1 MSLTFYKPN
10 KPNRKKNVQFLPELS
25 TLSSK
30 QSHISSYQTSY
41 CSLNVTSNPLL
52 NKINSNNNITIFDK
66 DKYYSFLE
74 NESKKISP
82 KFKMSY
88 DQIRIKKRSLTRKK
102 TKLKSL
108 KEIFPSKEK
117 KVFIKKSNKIKRGSI
132 LEILLDNNMQIL
144 NQNVLKEKSNKKKN
158 INQILHKIEIEKKLE
173 NDENVLEEKNKILKL
188 PKTYYEIDKE
198 LNNDIKNIFIKNR
211 NLNLDYRKEYVQLN
225 TIYIE
230 RFLKKCIK
238 EEKFQSEKKNYR
250 KIFVILDSTVIFTE
264 SFIKGKFI
272 DVPFNNY
279 INKLNDKQRE
289 KIYGNFLKDCRNKFN
304 KNLLKFLYNKNGKII
319 LDLKDINDNEKYIF
333 ASFTPYFH
341 GIHLFNE
348 TNQIFEI
355 ENMKKNIFNE
365 NFSFDKSF
373 SENSIE
379 INYNRNYK
387 KKINKIKY
395 LNDSSFTDGINYFT
409 KEEFEYF
416 SEDENKKK
424 LNNYKF
430 LSSILSNNLKKYTN
444 YLFNKNKTEKQSFI
458 NSRPNENTKNG
469 LIKLIS
475 IYNKNIQKKS
485 FYKIK
490 VNPYYFKDKINN
502 CKKIR
507 IETEKFYG
515 LNPIQEFFKKN
526 FKNLSSSQFLADYLT
541 EKNFPYVASFNLPL
555 LMKHFPKLKRKEIFS
570 VYVDFKTLLKFYISL
585 NKDYNKIEKG
595 IDFDTFFNCNASMKF
610 QGKILAKNIFHGLNN
625 NKKYLNFEEFLKGL
639 VTMKFDSIENKL
651 DLFMRIIDSDNNGKM
666 SFEDVFDL
674 AKISLERFFK
684 NKNCNKEEEK
694 DQNYIIFELAD
705 YFAKLIFDIMDI
717 DLNNEIEISSIKKK
731 IMLHQLNEKKVK
743 EGINA
748 SEYLEMFVCC
758 DMF

>member
-1 MSLTFYKPN
+1 MSFTFYNPN
-10 KPNRKKNVQFLPELS
+10 NKRPKNVQFLPELS
-25 TLSSK
+25 TSSSK
-30 QSHISSYQTSY
+30 KSQISSYQTSY

-52 NKINSNNNITIFDK
+52 NKTNNSNITIIDK
-66 DKYYSFLE
+66 DRYYSFLE
-74 NESKKISP
+74 NESKKILS
-82 KFKMSY
+82 KYKISY
-88 DQIRIKKRSLTRKK
+88 DQIRIKKRTFSRKK
-102 TKLKSL
+102 TKLKTL
-108 KEIFPSKEK
+108 KEIFPSVEK
-117 KVFIKKSNKIKRGSI
+117 KTFVKKSNKIKRGSI
-132 LEILLDNNMQIL
+132 LEILLDNNKQIL
-144 NQNVLKEKSNKKKN
+144 NNSSKEKKKKN
-158 INQILHKIEIEKKLE
+158 LNKILHNIEIKKKLNE
-173 NDENVLEEKNKILKL
+173 ENVLEEKNKILKL
-188 PKTYYEIDKE
+188 PKEYYEIDKE
-198 LNNDIKNIFIKNR
+198 LNNNIKNIFIKNR
-211 NLNLDYRKEYVQLN
+211 NLKLDYKKEYIQLN

-279 INKLNDKQRE
+279 INKLNEKQRE

-348 TNQIFEI
+348 TNKIFEI
-355 ENMKKNIFNE
+355 ENAKNYSNE
-365 NFSFDKSF
+365 NDLFLDENF

-379 INYNRNYK
+379 LNFNYNRNYK

-444 YLFNKNKTEKQSFI
+444 YLFNKNKTEKESFI

-485 FYKIK
+485 LYKIK

-502 CKKIR
+502 SNKIR

-515 LNPIQEFFKKN
+515 LNPFQEFLKKN
-526 FKNLSSSQFLADYLT
+526 LKNLSSSQFQSDYLT

-570 VYVDFKTLLKFYISL
+570 VYVDYKTLLKFYISL
-585 NKDYNKIEKG
+585 NKDYDKIEKG
-595 IDFDTFFNCNASMKF
+595 IDFDTFFNCNPSMKY
-610 QGKILAKNIFHGLNN
+610 QGKILAKKIFHGLNN
-625 NKKYLNFEEFLKGL
+625 NKKFLNFEEFLKGL
-639 VTMKFDSIENKL
+639 VTMKFDTIENKL
-651 DLFMRIIDSDNNGKM
+651 DLFMRIIDADHNGKM
-666 SFEDVFDL
+666 AFEEVFEL
-674 AKISLERFFK
+674 SKISLERFFK
-684 NKNCNKEEEK
+684 NKDSNKEEEK
-694 DQNYIIFELAD
+694 EQNYIIFELAD

-717 DLNNEIEISSIKKK
+717 DLNKEIEIDSIKKK
-731 IMLHQLNEKKVK
+731 IMLNQLNEKKFN
-743 EGINA
+743 EGILA
-748 SEYLEMFVCC
+748 SEYLEMFVCS

>member
-1 MSLTFYKPN
+1 MSFTFYNPN
-10 KPNRKKNVQFLPELS
+10 NSKRQKNVQFLPELS
-25 TLSSK
+25 TSSSK
-30 QSHISSYQTSY
+30 KSQISSYQTSY

-52 NKINSNNNITIFDK
+52 NKTNNSNITIIDK
-66 DKYYSFLE
+66 DRYYSFLE
-74 NESKKISP
+74 NESKKILS
-82 KFKMSY
+82 KYKISY
-88 DQIRIKKRSLTRKK
+88 DQIRIKKRTFSRKK
-102 TKLKSL
+102 TKLKTL
-108 KEIFPSKEK
+108 KEIFPSVEK
-117 KVFIKKSNKIKRGSI
+117 KTFVKKSNKIKRGSI
-132 LEILLDNNMQIL
+132 LEILLDNNKQIL
-144 NQNVLKEKSNKKKN
+144 NNSSKEKKKKN
-158 INQILHKIEIEKKLE
+158 LNKILHNIEIKKKLNE
-173 NDENVLEEKNKILKL
+173 ENVLEEKNKILKL
-188 PKTYYEIDKE
+188 PKEYYEIDKE
-198 LNNDIKNIFIKNR
+198 LNNNIKNIFIKNR
-211 NLNLDYRKEYVQLN
+211 NLKLDYKKEYIQLN

-279 INKLNDKQRE
+279 INKLNEKQRE

-348 TNQIFEI
+348 TNKIFEI
-355 ENMKKNIFNE
+355 ENAKNYSNE
-365 NFSFDKSF
+365 NDLFLDENF

-379 INYNRNYK
+379 LNFNYNRNYK

-424 LNNYKF
+424 FNNYKF

-485 FYKIK
+485 LYKIK

-502 CKKIR
+502 SNKIR

-515 LNPIQEFFKKN
+515 LNPFQEFLKRN
-526 FKNLSSSQFLADYLT
+526 LKNLSSSQFQSDYLT

-570 VYVDFKTLLKFYISL
+570 VYVDYKTLLKFYISL
-585 NKDYNKIEKG
+585 NKDYDKIEKG
-595 IDFDTFFNCNASMKF
+595 IDFDTFFNCNPSMKY
-610 QGKILAKNIFHGLNN
+610 QGKILAKKIFHGLNN
-625 NKKYLNFEEFLKGL
+625 NKKFLNFEEFLKGL
-639 VTMKFDSIENKL
+639 VTMKFDTIENKL
-651 DLFMRIIDSDNNGKM
+651 DLFMRIIDADHNGKM
-666 SFEDVFDL
+666 AFEEVFEL
-674 AKISLERFFK
+674 SKISLERFFK
-684 NKNCNKEEEK
+684 NKDSNKEEEK
-694 DQNYIIFELAD
+694 EQNYIIFELAD

-717 DLNNEIEISSIKKK
+717 DLNKEIEIDSIKKK
-731 IMLHQLNEKKVK
+731 IMLNQLNEKKFN
-743 EGINA
+743 EGILA

>member
-1 MSLTFYKPN
+1 MSFTFYNPN
-10 KPNRKKNVQFLPELS
+10 NKRPKNVQFLPELS
-25 TLSSK
+25 TSSSK
-30 QSHISSYQTSY
+30 KSQISSYQTSY

-52 NKINSNNNITIFDK
+52 NKTNNSNITIIDK
-66 DKYYSFLE
+66 DRYYSFLE
-74 NESKKISP
+74 NESKKILS
-82 KFKMSY
+82 KYKISY
-88 DQIRIKKRSLTRKK
+88 DQIRIKKRTFSRKK
-102 TKLKSL
+102 TKLKTL
-108 KEIFPSKEK
+108 KEIFPSVEK
-117 KVFIKKSNKIKRGSI
+117 KTFVKKSNKIKRGSI
-132 LEILLDNNMQIL
+132 LEILLDNNKQIL
-144 NQNVLKEKSNKKKN
+144 NNSSKEKKKKN
-158 INQILHKIEIEKKLE
+158 LNKILHNIEIKKKLNE
-173 NDENVLEEKNKILKL
+173 ENVLEEKNKILKL
-188 PKTYYEIDKE
+188 PKEYYEIDKE
-198 LNNDIKNIFIKNR
+198 LNNNIKNIFIKNR
-211 NLNLDYRKEYVQLN
+211 SLKLDYKKEYIQLN

-279 INKLNDKQRE
+279 INKLNEKQRE

-348 TNQIFEI
+348 TNKIFEI
-355 ENMKKNIFNE
+355 ENAKNYSNE
-365 NFSFDKSF
+365 NDLFLDESF

-379 INYNRNYK
+379 LNFNYNRNYK

-444 YLFNKNKTEKQSFI
+444 YLFNKNKTEKESFI

-485 FYKIK
+485 LYKIK

-502 CKKIR
+502 SNKIR

-515 LNPIQEFFKKN
+515 LNPFQEFLKRN
-526 FKNLSSSQFLADYLT
+526 LKNLSSSQFQSDYLT

-570 VYVDFKTLLKFYISL
+570 VYVDYKTLLKFYISL
-585 NKDYNKIEKG
+585 NKDYDKIEKG
-595 IDFDTFFNCNASMKF
+595 IDFDTFFNCNPSMKY
-610 QGKILAKNIFHGLNN
+610 QGKILAKKIFHGLNN
-625 NKKYLNFEEFLKGL
+625 NKKFINFEEFLKGL
-639 VTMKFDSIENKL
+639 VTMKFDTIENKL
-651 DLFMRIIDSDNNGKM
+651 DLFMRIIDADHNGKM
-666 SFEDVFDL
+666 AFEEVFEL
-674 AKISLERFFK
+674 SKISLERFFK
-684 NKNCNKEEEK
+684 NKDSNKEEEK
-694 DQNYIIFELAD
+694 EQNYIIFELAD

-717 DLNNEIEISSIKKK
+717 DLNKEIEIDSIKRK
-731 IMLHQLNEKKVK
+731 IMLNQLNEKKFN
-743 EGINA
+743 EGILA

>member
-1 MSLTFYKPN
+1 MSFTFYNPN
-10 KPNRKKNVQFLPELS
+10 NSKRPKNVQFLPELS
-25 TLSSK
+25 TSSSK
-30 QSHISSYQTSY
+30 KSQISSYQTSY

-52 NKINSNNNITIFDK
+52 NKTNNSNITIIDK
-66 DKYYSFLE
+66 DRYYSFLE
-74 NESKKISP
+74 NESKKILS
-82 KFKMSY
+82 KYKISY
-88 DQIRIKKRSLTRKK
+88 DQIRIKKRTFSRKK
-102 TKLKSL
+102 TKLKTL
-108 KEIFPSKEK
+108 KEIFPSVEK
-117 KVFIKKSNKIKRGSI
+117 KTFVKKSNKIKRGSI
-132 LEILLDNNMQIL
+132 LEILLDNNKQIL
-144 NQNVLKEKSNKKKN
+144 NNSSKEKKKKN
-158 INQILHKIEIEKKLE
+158 LNKILHNIEIKKKLNE
-173 NDENVLEEKNKILKL
+173 ENVLEEKNKILKL
-188 PKTYYEIDKE
+188 PKEYYEIDKE
-198 LNNDIKNIFIKNR
+198 LNNNIKNIFIKNR
-211 NLNLDYRKEYVQLN
+211 SLKLDYKKEYIQLN

-279 INKLNDKQRE
+279 INKLNEKQRE

-348 TNQIFEI
+348 TNKIFEI
-355 ENMKKNIFNE
+355 ENAKNYSNE
-365 NFSFDKSF
+365 NDLFLDESF

-379 INYNRNYK
+379 LNFNYNRNYK

-485 FYKIK
+485 LYKIK

-502 CKKIR
+502 SNKIR

-515 LNPIQEFFKKN
+515 LNPFQEFLKKN
-526 FKNLSSSQFLADYLT
+526 LKNLSSSQFQSDYLT

-570 VYVDFKTLLKFYISL
+570 VYVDYKTLLKFYISL
-585 NKDYNKIEKG
+585 NKDYDKIEKG
-595 IDFDTFFNCNASMKF
+595 IDFDTFFNCNPSMKY
-610 QGKILAKNIFHGLNN
+610 QGKILAKKIFHGLNN
-625 NKKYLNFEEFLKGL
+625 NKKFLNFEEFLKGL
-639 VTMKFDSIENKL
+639 VTMKFDTIENKL
-651 DLFMRIIDSDNNGKM
+651 DLFMRIIDADHNGKM
-666 SFEDVFDL
+666 AFEEVFEL
-674 AKISLERFFK
+674 SKISLERFFK
-684 NKNCNKEEEK
+684 NKDSNKEEEK
-694 DQNYIIFELAD
+694 EQNYIIFELAD

-717 DLNNEIEISSIKKK
+717 DLNKEIEIDSIKKK
-731 IMLHQLNEKKVK
+731 IMLNQLNEKKFN
-743 EGINA
+743 EGILA
-748 SEYLEMFVCC
+748 SEYLEMFVCS

>member
-1 MSLTFYKPN
+1 MSITFYNPN
-10 KPNRKKNVQFLPELS
+10 NSKRKKNVQFLPELS
-25 TLSSK
+25 TSSSK
-30 QSHISSYQTSY
+30 KSQISSYQTSY
-41 CSLNVTSNPLL
+41 CSLNVTTNPLL
-52 NKINSNNNITIFDK
+52 NKINSNNNITILDK
-66 DKYYSFLE
+66 DRYYSFLE

-82 KFKMSY
+82 KYKISY
-88 DQIRIKKRSLTRKK
+88 DQIRIKKRTFSRKK
-102 TKLKSL
+102 TKLKTL
-108 KEIFPSKEK
+108 KEIFPSVEK
-117 KVFIKKSNKIKRGSI
+117 KTFVKKSNKIKRGSI
-132 LEILLDNNMQIL
+132 FEILLDNNKQIINNL
-144 NQNVLKEKSNKKKN
+144 SKEKKKKN
-158 INQILHKIEIEKKLE
+158 LNKIIHKIEIEKKLNE
-173 NDENVLEEKNKILKL
+173 ENVLEEKNKVLKL
-188 PKTYYEIDKE
+188 PKEYYEIDKE
-198 LNNDIKNIFIKNR
+198 LNNNIQNIFIKNR
-211 NLNLDYRKEYVQLN
+211 NLKLDYQKEYIQLN

-238 EEKFQSEKKNYR
+238 KEKFESEKKNYR

-279 INKLNDKQRE
+279 INKLNEKQRQ

-348 TNQIFEI
+348 TNKIFEI
-355 ENMKKNIFNE
+355 ENAKNYSNE
-365 NFSFDKSF
+365 NDLFLDESF

-379 INYNRNYK
+379 LNFNYNRNYK

-444 YLFNKNKTEKQSFI
+444 YLFNKNKTEKESFI

-485 FYKIK
+485 LYKIK

-502 CKKIR
+502 SNKIR

-515 LNPIQEFFKKN
+515 LNPFQEFLKRN
-526 FKNLSSSQFLADYLT
+526 LKNLSSSQFQSDYLT

-585 NKDYNKIEKG
+585 NKDYDKIEKG
-595 IDFDTFFNCNASMKF
+595 IDFDTFFNCNPSMKF
-610 QGKILAKNIFHGLNN
+610 QGKILAKKIFNGLNN
-625 NKKYLNFEEFLKGL
+625 NKKYINFEEFLKGL
-639 VTMKFDSIENKL
+639 VTMKFDTIENKL
-651 DLFMRIIDSDNNGKM
+651 DLFMRIIDADNNGKM
-666 SFEDVFDL
+666 AFEEVFEL
-674 AKISLERFFK
+674 SKISLERFFK
-684 NKNCNKEEEK
+684 NKDSNKEEEK
-694 DQNYIIFELAD
+694 EQNYIIFELAD

-717 DLNNEIEISSIKKK
+717 DLNKEIEIDSIKRK
-731 IMLHQLNEKKVK
+731 IMLNQLNEKKFK
-743 EGINA
+743 EGILA

>member
-1 MSLTFYKPN
+1 MSFTFYNPN
-10 KPNRKKNVQFLPELS
+10 NKRPKNVQFLPELS
-25 TLSSK
+25 TSSSK
-30 QSHISSYQTSY
+30 KSQISSYQTSY
-41 CSLNVTSNPLL
+41 CSLNVTTNPLL
-52 NKINSNNNITIFDK
+52 NKINSNNNITILDK
-66 DKYYSFLE
+66 DRYYSFLE

-82 KFKMSY
+82 KYKISY
-88 DQIRIKKRSLTRKK
+88 DQIRIKKRTFSRKK
-102 TKLKSL
+102 TKLKTL
-108 KEIFPSKEK
+108 KEIFPSVEK
-117 KVFIKKSNKIKRGSI
+117 KTFVKKSNKIKRGSI
-132 LEILLDNNMQIL
+132 FEILLDNNKQIINNL
-144 NQNVLKEKSNKKKN
+144 SKEKKKKN
-158 INQILHKIEIEKKLE
+158 LNKIIHKIEIEKKLNE
-173 NDENVLEEKNKILKL
+173 ENVLEEKNKVLKL
-188 PKTYYEIDKE
+188 PKEYYEIDKE
-198 LNNDIKNIFIKNR
+198 LNNNIQNIFIKNR
-211 NLNLDYRKEYVQLN
+211 NLKLDYQKEYIQLN

-238 EEKFQSEKKNYR
+238 KEKFESEKKNYR

-279 INKLNDKQRE
+279 INKLNEKQRE

-348 TNQIFEI
+348 TNKIFEI
-355 ENMKKNIFNE
+355 ENAKNYSNE
-365 NFSFDKSF
+365 NDLFLDESF

-379 INYNRNYK
+379 LNFNYNRNYK

-444 YLFNKNKTEKQSFI
+444 YLFNKNKTEKESFI

-475 IYNKNIQKKS
+475 TYNKNIQKKS

-502 CKKIR
+502 SNKIR

-515 LNPIQEFFKKN
+515 LNPFQEFLKRN
-526 FKNLSSSQFLADYLT
+526 LKNLSSSQFQSDYLT

-585 NKDYNKIEKG
+585 NKDYDKIEKG
-595 IDFDTFFNCNASMKF
+595 IDFDTFFNCNPSMKY
-610 QGKILAKNIFHGLNN
+610 QGKILAKKIFHGLNN
-625 NKKYLNFEEFLKGL
+625 NKKFINFEEFLKGL
-639 VTMKFDSIENKL
+639 VTMKFDTIENKL
-651 DLFMRIIDSDNNGKM
+651 DLFMRIIDADHNGKM
-666 SFEDVFDL
+666 AFEEVFEL
-674 AKISLERFFK
+674 SKISLERFFK
-684 NKNCNKEEEK
+684 NKDSNKEEEK
-694 DQNYIIFELAD
+694 EQNYIIFELAD

-717 DLNNEIEISSIKKK
+717 DLNKEIEIDSIKRK
-731 IMLHQLNEKKVK
+731 IMLNQLNEKKFK
-743 EGINA
+743 EGILA
-748 SEYLEMFVCC
+748 SEYLEMFVCS

>member
-1 MSLTFYKPN
+1 MSFTFYNPN
-10 KPNRKKNVQFLPELS
+10 NKRPKNVQFLPELS
-25 TLSSK
+25 TSSSK
-30 QSHISSYQTSY
+30 KSQISSYQTSY

-52 NKINSNNNITIFDK
+52 NKTNNSNITIIDK
-66 DKYYSFLE
+66 DRYYSFLE
-74 NESKKISP
+74 NESKKILS
-82 KFKMSY
+82 KYKISY
-88 DQIRIKKRSLTRKK
+88 DQIRIKKRTFSRKK
-102 TKLKSL
+102 TKLKTL
-108 KEIFPSKEK
+108 KEIFPSVEK
-117 KVFIKKSNKIKRGSI
+117 KTFVKKSNKIKRGSI
-132 LEILLDNNMQIL
+132 LEILLDNNKQIL
-144 NQNVLKEKSNKKKN
+144 NNSSKEKKKKN
-158 INQILHKIEIEKKLE
+158 LNKILHNIEIKKKLNE
-173 NDENVLEEKNKILKL
+173 ENVLEEKNKILKL
-188 PKTYYEIDKE
+188 PKEYYEIDKE
-198 LNNDIKNIFIKNR
+198 LNNNIKNIFIKNR
-211 NLNLDYRKEYVQLN
+211 NLKLDYKKEYIQLN

-279 INKLNDKQRE
+279 INKLNEKQRE

-348 TNQIFEI
+348 TNKIFEI
-355 ENMKKNIFNE
+355 ENAKNYSNE
-365 NFSFDKSF
+365 NDLFLDENF

-379 INYNRNYK
+379 LNFNYNRNYK

-444 YLFNKNKTEKQSFI
+444 YLFNKNKTEKESFI

-485 FYKIK
+485 LYKIK

-502 CKKIR
+502 SNKIR

-515 LNPIQEFFKKN
+515 LNPFQEFLKRN
-526 FKNLSSSQFLADYLT
+526 LKNLSSSQFQSDYLT

-570 VYVDFKTLLKFYISL
+570 VYVDYKTLLKFYISL
-585 NKDYNKIEKG
+585 NKDYDKIEKG
-595 IDFDTFFNCNASMKF
+595 IDFDTFFNCNPSMKY
-610 QGKILAKNIFHGLNN
+610 QGKILAKKIFHGLNN
-625 NKKYLNFEEFLKGL
+625 NKKFLNFEEFLKGL
-639 VTMKFDSIENKL
+639 VTMKFDTIENKL
-651 DLFMRIIDSDNNGKM
+651 DLFMRIIDADHNGKM
-666 SFEDVFDL
+666 AFEEVFEL
-674 AKISLERFFK
+674 SKISLERFFK
-684 NKNCNKEEEK
+684 NKDSNKEEEK
-694 DQNYIIFELAD
+694 EQNYIIFELAD

-717 DLNNEIEISSIKKK
+717 DLNKEIEIESIKRK
-731 IMLHQLNEKKVK
+731 IMLNQLNEKKFN
-743 EGINA
+743 EGILA
-748 SEYLEMFVCC
+748 SEYLEMFVCS

>member
-1 MSLTFYKPN
+1 MSFTFYNPN
-10 KPNRKKNVQFLPELS
+10 NKRPKNVQFLPELS
-25 TLSSK
+25 TSSSK
-30 QSHISSYQTSY
+30 KSQISSYQTSY

-52 NKINSNNNITIFDK
+52 NKTNNSNITIIDK
-66 DKYYSFLE
+66 DRYYSFLE
-74 NESKKISP
+74 NESKKILS
-82 KFKMSY
+82 KYKISY
-88 DQIRIKKRSLTRKK
+88 DQIRIKKRTFSRKK
-102 TKLKSL
+102 TKLKTL
-108 KEIFPSKEK
+108 KEIFPSVEK
-117 KVFIKKSNKIKRGSI
+117 KTFVKKSNKIKRGSI
-132 LEILLDNNMQIL
+132 LEILLDNNKQIL
-144 NQNVLKEKSNKKKN
+144 NNSSKEKKKKN
-158 INQILHKIEIEKKLE
+158 LNKILHNIEIKKKLNE
-173 NDENVLEEKNKILKL
+173 ENVLEEKNKILKL
-188 PKTYYEIDKE
+188 PKEYYEIDKE
-198 LNNDIKNIFIKNR
+198 LNNNIKNIFIKNR
-211 NLNLDYRKEYVQLN
+211 SLKLDYKKEYIQLN

-279 INKLNDKQRE
+279 INKLNEKQRE

-348 TNQIFEI
+348 TNKIFEI
-355 ENMKKNIFNE
+355 ENAKNYSNE
-365 NFSFDKSF
+365 NDLFLDENF

-379 INYNRNYK
+379 LNFNYNRNYK

-444 YLFNKNKTEKQSFI
+444 YLFNKNKTEKESFI

-485 FYKIK
+485 LYKIK

-502 CKKIR
+502 SNKIR

-515 LNPIQEFFKKN
+515 LNPFQEFLKRN
-526 FKNLSSSQFLADYLT
+526 LKNLSSSQFQSDYLT

-570 VYVDFKTLLKFYISL
+570 VYVDYKTLLKFYISL
-585 NKDYNKIEKG
+585 NKDYDKIEKG
-595 IDFDTFFNCNASMKF
+595 IDFDTFFNCNPSMKY
-610 QGKILAKNIFHGLNN
+610 QGKILAKKIFHGLNN
-625 NKKYLNFEEFLKGL
+625 NKKFLNFEEFLKGL
-639 VTMKFDSIENKL
+639 VTMKFDTIENKL
-651 DLFMRIIDSDNNGKM
+651 DLFMRIIDADHNGKM
-666 SFEDVFDL
+666 AFEEVFEL
-674 AKISLERFFK
+674 SKISLERFFK
-684 NKNCNKEEEK
+684 NKDSNKEEEK
-694 DQNYIIFELAD
+694 EQNYIIFELAD

-717 DLNNEIEISSIKKK
+717 DLNKEIEIDSIKRK
-731 IMLHQLNEKKVK
+731 IMLNQLNEKKFN
-743 EGINA
+743 EGILA

>member
-1 MSLTFYKPN
+1 MSFTFYNPN
-10 KPNRKKNVQFLPELS
+10 NKRPKNVQFLPELS
-25 TLSSK
+25 TSSSK
-30 QSHISSYQTSY
+30 KSQISSYQTSY

-52 NKINSNNNITIFDK
+52 NKTNNSNITIIDK
-66 DKYYSFLE
+66 DRYYSFLE
-74 NESKKISP
+74 NESKKILS
-82 KFKMSY
+82 KYKISY
-88 DQIRIKKRSLTRKK
+88 DQIRIKKRTFSRKK
-102 TKLKSL
+102 TKLKTL
-108 KEIFPSKEK
+108 KEIFPSVEK
-117 KVFIKKSNKIKRGSI
+117 KTFVKKSNKIKRGSI
-132 LEILLDNNMQIL
+132 LEILLDNNKQIL
-144 NQNVLKEKSNKKKN
+144 NNSSKEKKKKN
-158 INQILHKIEIEKKLE
+158 LNKILHNIEIKKKLNE
-173 NDENVLEEKNKILKL
+173 ENVLEEKNKILKL
-188 PKTYYEIDKE
+188 PKEYYEIDKE
-198 LNNDIKNIFIKNR
+198 LNNNIKNIFIKNR
-211 NLNLDYRKEYVQLN
+211 NLKLDYKKEYIQLN

-279 INKLNDKQRE
+279 INKLNEKQRE

-348 TNQIFEI
+348 TNKIFEI
-355 ENMKKNIFNE
+355 ENAKNYSKE
-365 NFSFDKSF
+365 NDLFLDESF

-379 INYNRNYK
+379 LNFNYNRNYK

-444 YLFNKNKTEKQSFI
+444 YLFNKNKTEKESFI

-485 FYKIK
+485 LYKIK

-502 CKKIR
+502 SNKIR

-515 LNPIQEFFKKN
+515 LNPFQEFLKRN
-526 FKNLSSSQFLADYLT
+526 LKNLSSSQFQSDYLT

-570 VYVDFKTLLKFYISL
+570 VYVDYKTLLKFYISL
-585 NKDYNKIEKG
+585 NKDYDKIEKG
-595 IDFDTFFNCNASMKF
+595 IDFDTFFNCNPSMKY
-610 QGKILAKNIFHGLNN
+610 QGKILAKKIFHGLNN
-625 NKKYLNFEEFLKGL
+625 NKKFLNFEEFLKGL
-639 VTMKFDSIENKL
+639 VTMKFDTIENKL
-651 DLFMRIIDSDNNGKM
+651 DLFMRIIDADHNGKM
-666 SFEDVFDL
+666 AFEEVFEL
-674 AKISLERFFK
+674 SKISLERFFK
-684 NKNCNKEEEK
+684 NKDSNKEEEK
-694 DQNYIIFELAD
+694 EQNYIIFELAD

-717 DLNNEIEISSIKKK
+717 DLNKEIEIDSIKKK
-731 IMLHQLNEKKVK
+731 IMLNQLNEKKFN
-743 EGINA
+743 EGILA

>member
-1 MSLTFYKPN
+1 MSFTFYNPN
-10 KPNRKKNVQFLPELS
+10 NKRPKNVQFLPELS
-25 TLSSK
+25 TSSSK
-30 QSHISSYQTSY
+30 KSQISSYQTSY

-52 NKINSNNNITIFDK
+52 NKTNNSNITIIDK
-66 DKYYSFLE
+66 DRYYSFLE
-74 NESKKISP
+74 NESKKILS
-82 KFKMSY
+82 KYKISY
-88 DQIRIKKRSLTRKK
+88 DQIRIKKRTFSRKK
-102 TKLKSL
+102 TKLKTL
-108 KEIFPSKEK
+108 KEIFPSVEK
-117 KVFIKKSNKIKRGSI
+117 KTFVKKSNKIKRGSI
-132 LEILLDNNMQIL
+132 LEILLDNNKQIL
-144 NQNVLKEKSNKKKN
+144 NNSSKEKKKKN
-158 INQILHKIEIEKKLE
+158 LNKILHNIEIKKKLNE
-173 NDENVLEEKNKILKL
+173 ENVLEEKNKILKL
-188 PKTYYEIDKE
+188 PKEYYEIDKE
-198 LNNDIKNIFIKNR
+198 LNNNIKNIFIKNR
-211 NLNLDYRKEYVQLN
+211 NLKLDYKKEYIQLN

-279 INKLNDKQRE
+279 INKLNEKQRE

-348 TNQIFEI
+348 TNKIFEI
-355 ENMKKNIFNE
+355 ENAKNYSKE
-365 NFSFDKSF
+365 NDLFLDESF

-379 INYNRNYK
+379 LNFNYNRNYK

-444 YLFNKNKTEKQSFI
+444 YLFNKNKTEKESFI

-485 FYKIK
+485 LYKIK

-502 CKKIR
+502 SNKIR

-515 LNPIQEFFKKN
+515 LNPFQEFLKRN
-526 FKNLSSSQFLADYLT
+526 LKNLSSSQFQSDYLT

-585 NKDYNKIEKG
+585 NKDYDKIEKG
-595 IDFDTFFNCNASMKF
+595 IDFDTFFNCNPSMKY
-610 QGKILAKNIFHGLNN
+610 QGKILAKKIFHGLNN
-625 NKKYLNFEEFLKGL
+625 NKKFLNFEEFLKGL
-639 VTMKFDSIENKL
+639 VTMKFDTIENKL
-651 DLFMRIIDSDNNGKM
+651 DLFMRIIDADHNGKM
-666 SFEDVFDL
+666 AFEEVFEL
-674 AKISLERFFK
+674 SKISLERFFK
-684 NKNCNKEEEK
+684 NKDSNKEEEK
-694 DQNYIIFELAD
+694 EQNYIIFELAD

-717 DLNNEIEISSIKKK
+717 DLNKEIEIDSIKKK
-731 IMLHQLNEKKVK
+731 IMLNQLNEKKFN
-743 EGINA
+743 EGILA

>member
-1 MSLTFYKPN
+1 MSFTFYNPN
-10 KPNRKKNVQFLPELS
+10 NKRPKNVQFLPELS
-25 TLSSK
+25 TSSSK
-30 QSHISSYQTSY
+30 KSQISSYQTSY

-52 NKINSNNNITIFDK
+52 NKTNNSNITIIDK
-66 DKYYSFLE
+66 DRYYSFLE
-74 NESKKISP
+74 NESKKILS
-82 KFKMSY
+82 KYKISY
-88 DQIRIKKRSLTRKK
+88 DQIRIKKRTFSRKK
-102 TKLKSL
+102 TKLKTL
-108 KEIFPSKEK
+108 KEIFPSVEK
-117 KVFIKKSNKIKRGSI
+117 KTFVKKSNKIKRGSI
-132 LEILLDNNMQIL
+132 LEILLDNNKQIL
-144 NQNVLKEKSNKKKN
+144 NNSSKEKKKKN
-158 INQILHKIEIEKKLE
+158 LNKILHNIEIKKKLNE
-173 NDENVLEEKNKILKL
+173 ENVLEEKNKILKL
-188 PKTYYEIDKE
+188 PKEYYEIDKE
-198 LNNDIKNIFIKNR
+198 LNNNIKNIFIKNR
-211 NLNLDYRKEYVQLN
+211 NLKLDYKKEYIQLN

-279 INKLNDKQRE
+279 INKLNEKQRE

-348 TNQIFEI
+348 TNKIFEI
-355 ENMKKNIFNE
+355 ENAKNYSNE
-365 NFSFDKSF
+365 NDLFLDENF

-379 INYNRNYK
+379 LNFNYNRNYK

-485 FYKIK
+485 LYKIK

-502 CKKIR
+502 SNKIR

-515 LNPIQEFFKKN
+515 LNPFQEFLKRN
-526 FKNLSSSQFLADYLT
+526 LKNLSSSQFQSDYLT

-570 VYVDFKTLLKFYISL
+570 VYVDYKTLLKFYISL
-585 NKDYNKIEKG
+585 NKDYDKIEKG
-595 IDFDTFFNCNASMKF
+595 IDFDTFFNCNPSMKY
-610 QGKILAKNIFHGLNN
+610 QGKILAKKIFHGLNN
-625 NKKYLNFEEFLKGL
+625 NKKFLNFEEFLKGL
-639 VTMKFDSIENKL
+639 VTMKFDTIENKL
-651 DLFMRIIDSDNNGKM
+651 DLFMRIIDADHNGKM
-666 SFEDVFDL
+666 AFEEVFEL
-674 AKISLERFFK
+674 SKISLERFFK
-684 NKNCNKEEEK
+684 NKDSNKEEEK
-694 DQNYIIFELAD
+694 EQNYIIFELAD

-717 DLNNEIEISSIKKK
+717 DLNKEIEIDSIKKK
-731 IMLHQLNEKKVK
+731 IMLNQLNEKKFN
-743 EGINA
+743 EGILA
-748 SEYLEMFVCC
+748 SEYLEMFVCS

>member
-1 MSLTFYKPN
+1 MSFTYYNPN
-10 KPNRKKNVQFLPELS
+10 NSKRPKNVQFLPELS
-25 TLSSK
+25 TSSSK
-30 QSHISSYQTSY
+30 KSQISSYQTSY

-52 NKINSNNNITIFDK
+52 NKTNNSNITIIDK
-66 DKYYSFLE
+66 DRYYSFLE
-74 NESKKISP
+74 NESKKILS
-82 KFKMSY
+82 KYKISY
-88 DQIRIKKRSLTRKK
+88 DQIRIKKRTFSRKK
-102 TKLKSL
+102 TKLKTL
-108 KEIFPSKEK
+108 KEIFPSVEK
-117 KVFIKKSNKIKRGSI
+117 KTFVKKSNKIKRGSI
-132 LEILLDNNMQIL
+132 LEILLDNNKQIL
-144 NQNVLKEKSNKKKN
+144 NNSSKEKKKKN
-158 INQILHKIEIEKKLE
+158 LNKILHNIEIKKKLNE
-173 NDENVLEEKNKILKL
+173 ENVLEEKNKILKL
-188 PKTYYEIDKE
+188 PKEYYEIDKE
-198 LNNDIKNIFIKNR
+198 LNNNIKNIFIKNR
-211 NLNLDYRKEYVQLN
+211 NLKLDYKKEYIQLN

-279 INKLNDKQRE
+279 INKLNEKQRE

-348 TNQIFEI
+348 TNKIFEI
-355 ENMKKNIFNE
+355 ENAKNYSNE
-365 NFSFDKSF
+365 NDLFLDESF

-379 INYNRNYK
+379 LNFNYNRNYK

-485 FYKIK
+485 LYKIK

-502 CKKIR
+502 SNKIR

-515 LNPIQEFFKKN
+515 LNPFQEFLKKN
-526 FKNLSSSQFLADYLT
+526 LKNLSSSQFQSDYLT

-570 VYVDFKTLLKFYISL
+570 VYVDYKTLLKFYISL
-585 NKDYNKIEKG
+585 NKDYDKIEKG
-595 IDFDTFFNCNASMKF
+595 IDFDTFFNCNPSMKY
-610 QGKILAKNIFHGLNN
+610 QGKILAKKIFHGLNN
-625 NKKYLNFEEFLKGL
+625 NKKFLNFEEFLKGL
-639 VTMKFDSIENKL
+639 VTMKFDTIENKL
-651 DLFMRIIDSDNNGKM
+651 DLFMRIIDADHNGKM
-666 SFEDVFDL
+666 AFEEVFEL
-674 AKISLERFFK
+674 SKISLERFFK
-684 NKNCNKEEEK
+684 NKDSNKEEEK
-694 DQNYIIFELAD
+694 EQNYIIFELAD

-717 DLNNEIEISSIKKK
+717 DLNKEIEIDSIKRK
-731 IMLHQLNEKKVK
+731 IMLNQLNEKKFN
-743 EGINA
+743 EGILA
-748 SEYLEMFVCC
+748 SEYLEMFVCS

>member
-1 MSLTFYKPN
+1 MSFTFYNPN
-10 KPNRKKNVQFLPELS
+10 NKRPKNVQFLPELS
-25 TLSSK
+25 TSSSK
-30 QSHISSYQTSY
+30 KSQISSYQTSY

-52 NKINSNNNITIFDK
+52 NKTNNSNITIIDK
-66 DKYYSFLE
+66 DRYYSFLE
-74 NESKKISP
+74 NESKKILS
-82 KFKMSY
+82 KYKISY
-88 DQIRIKKRSLTRKK
+88 DQIRIKKRTFSRKK
-102 TKLKSL
+102 TKLKTL
-108 KEIFPSKEK
+108 KEIFPSVEK
-117 KVFIKKSNKIKRGSI
+117 KTFVKKSNKIKRGSI
-132 LEILLDNNMQIL
+132 LEILLDNNKQIL
-144 NQNVLKEKSNKKKN
+144 NNSSKEKKKKN
-158 INQILHKIEIEKKLE
+158 LNKILHNIEIKKKLNE
-173 NDENVLEEKNKILKL
+173 ENVLEEKNKILKL
-188 PKTYYEIDKE
+188 PKEYYEIDKE
-198 LNNDIKNIFIKNR
+198 LNNNIKNIFIKNR
-211 NLNLDYRKEYVQLN
+211 NLKLDYKKEYIQLN

-279 INKLNDKQRE
+279 INKLNEKQRE

-348 TNQIFEI
+348 TNKIFEI
-355 ENMKKNIFNE
+355 ENAKNYSNE
-365 NFSFDKSF
+365 NDLFLDESFN
-373 SENSIE
+373 ENSIE
-379 INYNRNYK
+379 LNFNYNRNYK

-485 FYKIK
+485 LYKIK

-502 CKKIR
+502 SNKIR

-515 LNPIQEFFKKN
+515 LNPFQEFLKRN
-526 FKNLSSSQFLADYLT
+526 LKNLSSSQFQSDYLT

-570 VYVDFKTLLKFYISL
+570 VYVDYKTLLKFYISL
-585 NKDYNKIEKG
+585 NKDYDKIEKG
-595 IDFDTFFNCNASMKF
+595 IDFDTFFNCNPSMKY
-610 QGKILAKNIFHGLNN
+610 QGKILAKKIFHGLNN
-625 NKKYLNFEEFLKGL
+625 NKKFLNFEEFLKGL
-639 VTMKFDSIENKL
+639 VTMKFDTIENKL
-651 DLFMRIIDSDNNGKM
+651 DLFMRIIDADHNGKM
-666 SFEDVFDL
+666 AFEEVFEL
-674 AKISLERFFK
+674 SKISLERFFK
-684 NKNCNKEEEK
+684 NKDSNKEEEK
-694 DQNYIIFELAD
+694 EQNYIIFELAD

-717 DLNNEIEISSIKKK
+717 DLNKEIEIDSIKRK
-731 IMLHQLNEKKVK
+731 IMLNQLNEKKFN
-743 EGINA
+743 EGILA
-748 SEYLEMFVCC
+748 SEYLEMFVCS

>member
-1 MSLTFYKPN
+1 MSFTFYNPN
-10 KPNRKKNVQFLPELS
+10 NKRQKNVQFLPELS
-25 TLSSK
+25 TSSSK
-30 QSHISSYQTSY
+30 KSQISSYQTSY

-52 NKINSNNNITIFDK
+52 NKTNNSNITILDK
-66 DKYYSFLE
+66 DRYYSFLE

-82 KFKMSY
+82 KYKISY
-88 DQIRIKKRSLTRKK
+88 DQIRIKKRTFSRKK
-102 TKLKSL
+102 TKLKTL
-108 KEIFPSKEK
+108 KEIFPSVEK
-117 KVFIKKSNKIKRGSI
+117 KTFVKKSNKIKRGSI
-132 LEILLDNNMQIL
+132 LEILLDNNKQIL
-144 NQNVLKEKSNKKKN
+144 NNSSKEKKKKN
-158 INQILHKIEIEKKLE
+158 LNKILHNIEIKKKLNE
-173 NDENVLEEKNKILKL
+173 ENVLEEKNKILKL
-188 PKTYYEIDKE
+188 PKEYYEIDKE
-198 LNNDIKNIFIKNR
+198 LNNNIKNIFIKNR
-211 NLNLDYRKEYVQLN
+211 NLKLDYKKEYIQLN

-238 EEKFQSEKKNYR
+238 KEKFESEKKNYR

-279 INKLNDKQRE
+279 INKLNEKQRE

-348 TNQIFEI
+348 TNKIFEI
-355 ENMKKNIFNE
+355 ENVKKYSKEDNLF
-365 NFSFDKSF
+365 FDESF

-379 INYNRNYK
+379 LNFNYNRNYK

-444 YLFNKNKTEKQSFI
+444 YLFNKNKTEKESFI

-485 FYKIK
+485 LYKIK

-502 CKKIR
+502 SNKIR

-515 LNPIQEFFKKN
+515 LNPFQEFLKRN
-526 FKNLSSSQFLADYLT
+526 LKNLSSSQFQSDYLT

-570 VYVDFKTLLKFYISL
+570 VYVDYKTLLKFYISL
-585 NKDYNKIEKG
+585 NKDYDKIEKG
-595 IDFDTFFNCNASMKF
+595 IDFDTFFNCNPSMKY
-610 QGKILAKNIFHGLNN
+610 QGKILAKKIFHGLNN
-625 NKKYLNFEEFLKGL
+625 NKKFLNFEEFLKGL
-639 VTMKFDSIENKL
+639 VTMKFDTIENKL
-651 DLFMRIIDSDNNGKM
+651 DLFMRIIDADNNGKM
-666 SFEDVFDL
+666 AFEEVFEL
-674 AKISLERFFK
+674 SKISLERFFK
-684 NKNCNKEEEK
+684 NKDSNKEEEK
-694 DQNYIIFELAD
+694 EQNYIIFELAD

-717 DLNNEIEISSIKKK
+717 DLNKEIEIDSIKRK
-731 IMLHQLNEKKVK
+731 IMLNQLNEKKFK
-743 EGINA
+743 EGILA

>member
-1 MSLTFYKPN
+1 MSFTFYNPN
-10 KPNRKKNVQFLPELS
+10 NSKRPKNVQFLPELS
-25 TLSSK
+25 TSSSK
-30 QSHISSYQTSY
+30 KSQISSYQTSY

-52 NKINSNNNITIFDK
+52 NKTNNSNITIIDK
-66 DKYYSFLE
+66 DRYYSFLE
-74 NESKKISP
+74 NESKKILS
-82 KFKMSY
+82 KYKISY
-88 DQIRIKKRSLTRKK
+88 DQIRIKKRTFSRKK
-102 TKLKSL
+102 TKLKTL
-108 KEIFPSKEK
+108 KEIFPSVEK
-117 KVFIKKSNKIKRGSI
+117 KTFVKKSNKIKRGSI
-132 LEILLDNNMQIL
+132 LEILLDNNKQIL
-144 NQNVLKEKSNKKKN
+144 NNSSKEKKKKN
-158 INQILHKIEIEKKLE
+158 LNKILHNIEIKKKLNE
-173 NDENVLEEKNKILKL
+173 ENVLEEKNKILKL
-188 PKTYYEIDKE
+188 PKEYYEIDKE
-198 LNNDIKNIFIKNR
+198 LNNNIKNIFIKNR
-211 NLNLDYRKEYVQLN
+211 SLKLDYKKEYIQLN

-279 INKLNDKQRE
+279 INKLNEKQRE

-348 TNQIFEI
+348 TNKIFEI
-355 ENMKKNIFNE
+355 ENAKNYSNE
-365 NFSFDKSF
+365 NDLFLDESF

-379 INYNRNYK
+379 LNFNYNRNYK

-485 FYKIK
+485 LYKIK

-502 CKKIR
+502 SNKIR

-515 LNPIQEFFKKN
+515 LNPFQEFLKKN
-526 FKNLSSSQFLADYLT
+526 LKNLSSSQFQSDYLT

-570 VYVDFKTLLKFYISL
+570 VYVDYKTLLKFYISL
-585 NKDYNKIEKG
+585 NKDYDKIEKG
-595 IDFDTFFNCNASMKF
+595 IDFDTFFNCNSSMKY
-610 QGKILAKNIFHGLNN
+610 QGKILAKKIFHGLNN
-625 NKKYLNFEEFLKGL
+625 NKKFLNFEEFLKGL
-639 VTMKFDSIENKL
+639 VTMKFDTIENKL
-651 DLFMRIIDSDNNGKM
+651 DLFMRIIDADHNGKM
-666 SFEDVFDL
+666 AFEEVFEL
-674 AKISLERFFK
+674 SKISLERFFK
-684 NKNCNKEEEK
+684 NKDSNKEEEK
-694 DQNYIIFELAD
+694 EQNYIIFELAD

-717 DLNNEIEISSIKKK
+717 DLNKEIEIDSIKRK
-731 IMLHQLNEKKVK
+731 IMLNQLNEKKFN
-743 EGINA
+743 EGILA
-748 SEYLEMFVCC
+748 SEYLEMFVCS

>member
-1 MSLTFYKPN
+1 MSFTFYNPN
-10 KPNRKKNVQFLPELS
+10 NKRPKNVQFLPELS
-25 TLSSK
+25 TSSSK
-30 QSHISSYQTSY
+30 KSQISSYQTSY

-52 NKINSNNNITIFDK
+52 NKTNNSNITIIDK
-66 DKYYSFLE
+66 DRYYSFLE
-74 NESKKISP
+74 NESKKILS
-82 KFKMSY
+82 KYKISY
-88 DQIRIKKRSLTRKK
+88 DQIRIKKRTFSRKK
-102 TKLKSL
+102 TKLKTL
-108 KEIFPSKEK
+108 KEIFPSVEK
-117 KVFIKKSNKIKRGSI
+117 KTFVKKSNKIKRGSI
-132 LEILLDNNMQIL
+132 LEILLDNNKQIL
-144 NQNVLKEKSNKKKN
+144 NNSSKEKKKKN
-158 INQILHKIEIEKKLE
+158 LNKILHNIEIKKKLNE
-173 NDENVLEEKNKILKL
+173 ENVLEEKNKILKL
-188 PKTYYEIDKE
+188 PKEYYEIDKE
-198 LNNDIKNIFIKNR
+198 LNNNIQNIFIKNR
-211 NLNLDYRKEYVQLN
+211 NLKLDYKKEYIQLN

-279 INKLNDKQRE
+279 INKLNEKQRE

-348 TNQIFEI
+348 TNKIFEI
-355 ENMKKNIFNE
+355 ENAKNYSNE
-365 NFSFDKSF
+365 NDLFLDENF

-379 INYNRNYK
+379 LNFNYNRNYK

-485 FYKIK
+485 LYKIK

-502 CKKIR
+502 SNKIR

-515 LNPIQEFFKKN
+515 LNPFQEFLKRN
-526 FKNLSSSQFLADYLT
+526 LKNLSSSQFQSDYLT

-570 VYVDFKTLLKFYISL
+570 VYVDYKTLLKFYISL
-585 NKDYNKIEKG
+585 NKDYDKIEKG
-595 IDFDTFFNCNASMKF
+595 IDFDTFFNCNPSMKY
-610 QGKILAKNIFHGLNN
+610 QGKILAKKIFHGLNN
-625 NKKYLNFEEFLKGL
+625 NKKFLNFEEFLKGL
-639 VTMKFDSIENKL
+639 VTMKFDTIENKL
-651 DLFMRIIDSDNNGKM
+651 DLFMRIIDADNNGKM
-666 SFEDVFDL
+666 AFEEVFEL
-674 AKISLERFFK
+674 SKISLERFFK
-684 NKNCNKEEEK
+684 NKDSNKEEEK
-694 DQNYIIFELAD
+694 EQNYIIFELAD

-717 DLNNEIEISSIKKK
+717 DLNKEIEIDSIKKK
-731 IMLHQLNEKKVK
+731 IMLNQLNEKKFN
-743 EGINA
+743 EGILA
-748 SEYLEMFVCC
+748 SEYLEMFVCS

>member
-1 MSLTFYKPN
+1 MSFTFYNPN
-10 KPNRKKNVQFLPELS
+10 NSKRQKNVQFLPELS
-25 TLSSK
+25 TSSSK
-30 QSHISSYQTSY
+30 KSQISSYQTSY

-52 NKINSNNNITIFDK
+52 NKTNNSNITIIDK
-66 DKYYSFLE
+66 DRYYSFLE
-74 NESKKISP
+74 NESKKILS
-82 KFKMSY
+82 KYKISY
-88 DQIRIKKRSLTRKK
+88 DQIRIKKRTFSRKK
-102 TKLKSL
+102 TKLKTL
-108 KEIFPSKEK
+108 KEIFPSVEK
-117 KVFIKKSNKIKRGSI
+117 KTFVKKSNKIKRGSI
-132 LEILLDNNMQIL
+132 LEILLDNNKQIL
-144 NQNVLKEKSNKKKN
+144 NNSSKEKKKKN
-158 INQILHKIEIEKKLE
+158 LNKILHNIEIKKKLNE
-173 NDENVLEEKNKILKL
+173 ENVLEEKNKILKL
-188 PKTYYEIDKE
+188 PKEYYEIDKE
-198 LNNDIKNIFIKNR
+198 LNNNIKNIFIKNR
-211 NLNLDYRKEYVQLN
+211 NLKLDYKKEYIQLN

-279 INKLNDKQRE
+279 INKLNEKQRE

-348 TNQIFEI
+348 TNKIFEI
-355 ENMKKNIFNE
+355 ENAKNYSNE
-365 NFSFDKSF
+365 NDLFLDENF

-379 INYNRNYK
+379 LNFNYNRNYK

-424 LNNYKF
+424 FNNYKF

-485 FYKIK
+485 LYKIK

-502 CKKIR
+502 SNKIR

-515 LNPIQEFFKKN
+515 LNPFQEFLKRN
-526 FKNLSSSQFLADYLT
+526 LKNLSSSQFQSDYLT

-570 VYVDFKTLLKFYISL
+570 VYVDYKTLLKFYISL
-585 NKDYNKIEKG
+585 NKDYDKIEKG
-595 IDFDTFFNCNASMKF
+595 IDFDTFFNCNPSMKY
-610 QGKILAKNIFHGLNN
+610 QGKILAKKIFHGLNN
-625 NKKYLNFEEFLKGL
+625 NKKFINFEEFLKGL
-639 VTMKFDSIENKL
+639 VTMKFDTIENKL
-651 DLFMRIIDSDNNGKM
+651 DLFMRIIDADHNGKM
-666 SFEDVFDL
+666 AFEEVFEL
-674 AKISLERFFK
+674 SKISLERFFK
-684 NKNCNKEEEK
+684 NKDSNKEEEK
-694 DQNYIIFELAD
+694 EQNYIIFELAD

-717 DLNNEIEISSIKKK
+717 DLNKEIEIDSIKKK
-731 IMLHQLNEKKVK
+731 IMLNQLNEKKFN
-743 EGINA
+743 EGILA